1 MTSSPLRNPRIYRG
15 RTLRYA
21 CMAALAAASVCAGV
35 SSASAQSVNCVDL
48 PNPILG
54 IGGSAGTNLIKRLG
68 TRLAGATP
76 PVTVVYS
83 DPGACQAMTALV
95 PNAATGKVTPL
106 SGTGKY
112 WSAAGVEATCAYP
125 SGSTTEAQWG
135 AMAQE
140 ATTCSG
146 VDKLPNDVADYT
158 GPISGFSLIAPNGPG
173 TPEEISSEAVY
184 YIYGFGAGTGHDVAP
199 WTNAA
204 AIGSRTTTSAAG
216 LLLAKA
222 VGIPVSRPLA
232 YLPTNDVKTNQGAVD
247 FITATSAA
255 AVANPASALAFAA
268 TETADANRAK
278 VHTLA
283 FQAAGQS
290 CAYYPDSDKTAT
302 DKKNLREGRY
312 FLWNP
317 HHVFAKVDPTTKQIA
332 NADLANF
339 VKYFTSQLPL
349 PASATTTDTY
359 LDLQVA
365 NGNVPA
371 CAMHVTRAGD
381 MGPLAS
387 FQPETPCNCYFDKKT
402 TGTTS
407 CQTCTTN
414 IDCPASAPLCNV
426 GYCEVK

>member
-1 MTSSPLRNPRIYRG
+1 MTSSPPLNPRELRG
-15 RTLRYA
+15 RMLRHA
-21 CMAALAAASVCAGV
+21 CLAALTATSVGAGV
-35 SSASAQSVNCVDL
+35 SLASAQSVNCVDL
-48 PNPILG
+48 SNPILG
-54 IGGSAGTNLIKRLG
+54 IGGSAATNLIKRLG
-68 TRLAGATP
+68 TRLASATP

-95 PNAATGKVTPL
+95 PNATTGKVTPL

-112 WSAAGVEATCAYP
+112 WSAAGVESTCAYP

-146 VDKLPNDVADYT
+146 VEKLPNDVADYT
-158 GPISGFSLIAPNGPG
+158 GPISGFSLIVPNAS
-173 TPEEISSEAVY
+173 TEFSISSEAVY
-184 YIYGFGAGTGHDVAP
+184 YIYGFGAGTNHDVAP

-204 AIGSRTTTSAAG
+204 AIGARTTTSAAG

-222 VGIPVSRPLA
+222 VGIPLSRPLA
-232 YLPTNDVKTNQGAVD
+232 YLPANDVKTNQGAVD

-255 AVANPASALAFAA
+255 AVANPSSALAFAA

-278 VHTLA
+278 VRTLA

-290 CAYYPDSDKTAT
+290 CAYFPDSDSTST

-317 HHVFAKVDPTTKQIA
+317 HHLFAKVDAVTKQPV

-349 PASATTTDTY
+349 PASPTTSDTY
-359 LDLQVA
+359 LDLQIA

-402 TGTTS
+402 TGSTA

-414 IDCPASAPLCNV
+414 KDCPASAPLCNV